1 MMNGL
6 QILPS
11 YAEYFKLTT
20 ATTSLNVAVVFLGC
34 VVAMPFSAY
43 VPDKYGRKWG
53 IAVTAIVAIIGASI
67 QGAAVH
73 EAMFCIGRFI
83 VGLSVT
89 FGSVAAPS

>member
-11 YAEYFKLTT
+11 HADYFRLTT
-20 ATTSLNVAVVFLGC
+20 ATTSLNVSIVFVGC
-34 VVAMPFSAY
+34 IVAMPFSGTI
-43 VPDKYGRKWG
+43 PDRWGRKWG
-53 IAVTAIVAIIGASI
+53 IAVTAFVAIIGATI

-83 VGLSVT
+83 VGMSVT
-89 FGSVAAPS
+89 LGSVAGPA

>member
-11 YAEYFKLTT
+11 YADYFKLTT

-43 VPDKYGRKWG
+43 VPNKYGRKWG
-53 IAVTAIVAIIGASI
+53 IATTAIVAIIGAAI

-89 FGSVAAPS
+89 LGSVAAPS

>member
-1 MMNGL
+1 MNGL

-11 YAEYFKLTT
+11 YANYFGLTT

-34 VVAMPFSAY
+34 VVAMPFSGY
-43 VPDKYGRKWG
+43 IPDKYGRKWG
-53 IAVTAIVAIIGASI
+53 IAITAFVAILGAAI

-89 FGSVAAPS
+89 LGSVAGPS

>member
-11 YAEYFKLTT
+11 YSEYFKLTT

-34 VVAMPFSAY
+34 ICAMPFGGY
-43 VPDKYGRKWG
+43 IPDKWGRKWG
-53 IAVTAIVAIIGASI
+53 IACTAITAIVGAAI

-83 VGLSVT
+83 VGMSVT
-89 FGSVAAPS
+89 MGSVAGPW